1 MKIKYF
7 AIPLT
12 AALLLFGCK
21 HQEAE
26 TVDEAPWEEPETV
39 VVEEEQPVVEVERVP
54 VLQKAKPAKSSAS
67 GKTSQTSSTSKTST
81 ASKNTKAETIYVETD
96 GAQGRVW
103 GHVTMNGDR
112 GTGTIHDWDENTW
125 AVNVTRH
132 GDELFAVDQ
141 NSRLYV
147 FKLNVNKNVN
157 RNQRPEGTGISSTK
171 EIIERLK

>member
-1 MKIKYF
+1 MKIIY
-7 AIPLT
+7 AIVPML
-12 AALLLFGCK
+12 AVALMTGCK
-21 HQEAE
+21 NPAE
-26 TVDEAPWEEPETV
+26 PEAPVADTQAIVFEETTPDE
-39 VVEEEQPVVEVERVP
+39 PAAPVERVP
-54 VLQKAKPAKSSAS
+54 VLQKAKPAKSS
-67 GKTSQTSSTSKTST
+67 TPSKTTPTGKAST
-81 ASKNTKAETIYVETD
+81 ASKNTKPETIYVETD

-147 FKLNVNKNVN
+147 FKLKQNKT
-157 RNQRPEGTGISSTK
+157 QE
-171 EIIERLK
+171 

>member
-12 AALLLFGCK
+12 AALLLVGCK
-21 HQEAE
+21 HQVSEAVD
-26 TVDEAPWEEPETV
+26 TVPMDEPEIV
-39 VVEEEQPVVEVERVP
+39 VAEEEQPAEEVERVP

-81 ASKNTKAETIYVETD
+81 ASKNTKPETIYVETE

-103 GHVTMNGDR
+103 GHVTMKGDR
-112 GTGTIHDWDENTW
+112 GTGTIHDWDENTL
-125 AVNVTRH
+125 AVTVTRH
-132 GDELFAVDQ
+132 CDELFATDQ

-147 FKLNVNKNVN
+147 FKLKQNKT
-157 RNQRPEGTGISSTK
+157 QE
-171 EIIERLK
+171 